1 MQCDYPYPCSRS
13 IGPFPIDNDA
23 LRAEC
28 LHLGWKYLSEQ
39 VQAEGAWVWLVAWVI
54 KLSNKFVANDYASL
68 LFGPSSYRIRSSV
81 NTIHRHGPLVFI
93 YVADT
98 RIQLVQ

>member
-1 MQCDYPYPCSRS
+1 MQCDYPYPCNRS

-39 VQAEGAWVWLVAWVI
+39 QVQIEGAQVWLVAWVI
-54 KLSNKFVANDYASL
+54 KLSNKFCC
-68 LFGPSSYRIRSSV
+68 
-81 NTIHRHGPLVFI
+81 
-93 YVADT
+93 
-98 RIQLVQ
+98 Q